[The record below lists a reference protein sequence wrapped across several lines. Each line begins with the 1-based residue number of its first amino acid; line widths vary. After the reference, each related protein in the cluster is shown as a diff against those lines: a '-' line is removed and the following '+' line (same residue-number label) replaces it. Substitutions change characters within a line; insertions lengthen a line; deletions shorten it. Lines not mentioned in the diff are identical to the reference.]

1 MIYKNTDFN
10 KLPDALELRRI
21 LNIFQDRFP
30 VKHLM
35 PSESIVDGAEDKYL
49 LTQLSG
55 KQLIDDGCLA
65 FVGFN
70 NESQVLCDS
79 DYANVIMNC
88 DQACLFAFLNDNV
101 NLKDALKLAIA
112 YYDTQIENC
121 SRNNN
126 IMLQSIL
133 IANREALCMYGDE
146 TLTRNDFNH

>member
-1 MIYKNTDFN
+1 
-10 KLPDALELRRI
+10 
-21 LNIFQDRFP
+21 
-30 VKHLM
+30 
-35 PSESIVDGAEDKYL
+35 
-49 LTQLSG
+49 
-55 KQLIDDGCLA
+55 
-65 FVGFN
+65 
-70 NESQVLCDS
+70 
-79 DYANVIMNC
+79 MNC

-133 IANREALCMYGDE
+133 IANREALCMYVDE